1 MKREIIKT
9 DESGN
14 LILPADMDEIAMTK
28 YEIAEL
34 FGVITPTIRAAIKA
48 VYKNGIIRE
57 EYARRYLYRTNGNII
72 EVYSLKTIVA
82 LAFRIDSFGANKMR
96 EYLFRTLRANGR
108 RTSVHLLLPC
118 TRNAGTTALN

>member
-34 FGVITPTIRAAIKA
+34 FGVIAPTIRAAIKA
-48 VYKNGIIRE
+48 VYRRGVIRE
-57 EYARRYLYRTNGNII
+57 EEAKRYLHTANGTGI
-72 EVYSLKTIVA
+72 EVYDIEMIFA
-82 LAFRIDSFGANKMR
+82 LAFRIDSFGADKVR
-96 EYLFRTLRANGR
+96 EYLFCTLRANGTR
-108 RTSVHLLLPC
+108 SAVHLLLTCSRIAEAIPP
-118 TRNAGTTALN
+118 N